1 MKPIMNIK
9 DPNTIEQ
16 LEQFLTC
23 SQAAAFLVASSTDE
37 CYQGIQRTLVKFRY
51 PSLNKRPKGVVM
63 RFLVKITGYS
73 RQQVT
78 RLIKQYRD
86 TGKIE
91 RQQRAYQGFERLYT
105 AEDIRLLASLDER
118 HNTLSG
124 PATKKLC
131 ERAHQL
137 FKQSQYQRLA
147 GISVAHLYNLRKSTA
162 YLRQRYTFEKTRPK
176 AALIG
181 QRKKPRANGE
191 PGYIRID
198 TVHQGDQDKQKG
210 VYHINAVDEVAQFE
224 VVCTAPKISGQYLI
238 PAIEQLLDCFP
249 FVIKGFHSDNGSE
262 YINYKVAGLL
272 QKLLIEFTKPRSRQ
286 TNDNA
291 LVESKNGSVARKLFG
306 YAHIPQRWA
315 PLINSFNHDALFP
328 YINYH
333 RPCFFPKTITD
344 SKGKDKKIYPYD
356 CMMTPYDK
364 LKSIKKAEIYLK
376 PDITFELLDKI
387 AVSQTDDQAA
397 EQLQKE
403 RSKLFKTINER
414 DLKSG

>member
-1 MKPIMNIK
+1 MNIN
-9 DPNTIEQ
+9 DLTTIEQ
-16 LEQFLTC
+16 LEQFLTGTQ
-23 SQAAAFLVASSTDE
+23 SIAFLVASNKKDI
-37 CYQGIQRTLVKFRY
+37 YRDIQRTLVRFRY
-51 PSLNKRPKGVVM
+51 PTLNKGSKGVVV
-63 RFLVKITGYS
+63 RFLIKITGYS
-73 RQQVT
+73 RQQIT
-78 RLIKQYRD
+78 RLIKQYCV

-91 RQQRAYQGFERLYT
+91 RQQRIYQGFERLYT
-105 AEDIRLLASLDER
+105 VEDISLLASLDER

-131 ERAHQL
+131 ERAYAI
-137 FKQSQYQRLA
+137 FKQTQYQRLA
-147 GISVAHLYNLRKSTA
+147 GISVAHVYNLRKSKP

-176 AALIG
+176 VALIG
-181 QRKKPRANGE
+181 ERKKPRANGE
-191 PGYIRID
+191 PGFIRID

-210 VYHINAVDEVAQFE
+210 VYHINAVDEVTQFE
-224 VVCTAPKISGQYLI
+224 VVCTVEKISELYLM

-262 YINYKVAGLL
+262 YINYKVAKLL
-272 QKLLIEFTKPRSRQ
+272 SKLLIEFTKSRSRQ
-286 TNDNA
+286 SNDNA
-291 LVESKNGSVARKLFG
+291 QVESKNGSVIRKLFG

-315 PLINSFNHDALFP
+315 SLINEFNHKTLFP

-344 SKGKDKKIYPYD
+344 SKGKGKKTYPYE

-364 LKSIKKAEIYLK
+364 LKSIENAINYLK
-376 PDITFELLDKI
+376 PDITFEILEKVAL
-387 AVSQTDDQAA
+387 SQNDDQAA